1 MVMNDKIE
9 KALAVLPDK
18 PGVYL
23 MHDSTGRVIYVGKA
37 KNLNNRVRSYFR
49 ASGRQSVKVETMVS
63 HVDDLETIMTDSEIE
78 ALILEC
84 NLIKKYRPRYNIM
97 LRDDKSYPY
106 LKVTLQEEFPR
117 MYITRRVI
125 KDGGKY
131 YGPYPDVGALRS
143 TMKLLRSLFPVRNC
157 RNMNQERP
165 CLQYHIQRC
174 LAPCAGKVSR
184 QEYGELVKS
193 ICLALDGKTQELRKT
208 LKQNMQEASE
218 NYAFE
223 QAARYRDQLE
233 AVNRLEESQK
243 AVLEGGDMDII
254 GYGADDFNVCLQV
267 FFVRGGKLIGR
278 KEFMLPAEGEEEAEV
293 IAAFLKQYYNAE
305 DIFLPKEILVSRLPG
320 EEDRAL
326 LQQWL
331 SEKAER
337 KVNISVPKRGDK
349 AKLMQLAC
357 ENALKLIQEKER
369 KGKLQQQSDEDAA
382 EELQRIVG
390 CERPLARMDCF
401 DISHNQGSETV
412 SSMVVFRYGSPSKK
426 DYRHFKLQSTEG
438 KPDDFKSMQETVY
451 RRYKD
456 YEDLP
461 DLIIIDGG
469 KGQLNSS
476 LKVIRGLGIDVKVIG
491 LAKQEEEIFLEEQSE
506 SIRLDKASPALHVIQ
521 HIRDE
526 AHRFAITYHRKRLRK
541 KNLVSVL
548 DNIEG
553 IGPARRQAL
562 WKVFATLDAMK
573 AATEEELA
581 AVDGMNKLAAQKV
594 YEFFHSYIVK
604 KSDMIGNSNKPNS
617 RKTGE

>member
-1 MVMNDKIE
+1 MIINDKIE
-9 KALAVLPDK
+9 KALAVLPNR

-23 MHDSTGRVIYVGKA
+23 MHDSNGRVIYVGKA
-37 KNLNNRVRSYFR
+37 KNLNNRVHSYFR
-49 ASGRQSVKVETMVS
+49 SSGRQSVKVETLVS
-63 HVDDLETIMTDSEIE
+63 RVEDIETIMTDSEIE

-84 NLIKKYRPRYNIM
+84 NLIKKYKPRYNIM
-97 LRDDKSYPY
+97 LRDDKTYPY
-106 LKVTLQEEFPR
+106 LKITLQEEFPR
-117 MYITRRVI
+117 MYITRRVV

-131 YGPYPDVGALRS
+131 YGPYPDVGALRG

-165 CLQYHIQRC
+165 CLQYHIKRC
-174 LAPCAGKVSR
+174 LAPCAGKISR
-184 QEYGELVKS
+184 EEYGELIKS
-193 ICLALDGKTQELRKT
+193 ICLVLDGKTQELRKN
-208 LKQNMQEASE
+208 LKQSMQNAAESYE
-218 NYAFE
+218 FE
-223 QAARYRDQLE
+223 QAARYRDQLQ

-243 AVLEGGDMDII
+243 AVLEGGDMDVV
-254 GYGADDFNVCLQV
+254 GYAADKFNVCLQV

-278 KEFMLPAEGEEEAEV
+278 KEFMLPADGEEETDV

-305 DIFLPKEILVSRLPG
+305 DIFLPKEILVSCLPE
-320 EEDRAL
+320 EEDLTL

-331 SEKAER
+331 TAKAER
-337 KVNISVPKRGDK
+337 KVTVAAPRRGDK

-357 ENALKLIQEKER
+357 DNALKLIQEKER
-369 KGKLQQQSDEDAA
+369 KGKMQQLTDEEAA

-390 CERPLARMDCF
+390 CSRPLARMDCF

-426 DYRHFKLQSTEG
+426 DYRRFKLQSTEG

-469 KGQLNSS
+469 KGQLSSS

-491 LAKQEEEIFLEEQSE
+491 LAKQEEEIFLEDKSE
-506 SIRLDKASPALHVIQ
+506 SIILDKASPALHVIQ

-526 AHRFAITYHRKRLRK
+526 AHRFAITYHRKRLQK

-553 IGPARRQAL
+553 IGPARRKAL
-562 WKVFATLDAMK
+562 WKAFTTLEAMK
-573 AATEEELA
+573 QATEEELA
-581 AVDGMNKLAAQKV
+581 AVEGMNKPAAQKV
-594 YEFFHSYIVK
+594 YEFFHGDIVK
-604 KSDMIGNSNKPNS
+604 KKDMIGKP
-617 RKTGE
+617 